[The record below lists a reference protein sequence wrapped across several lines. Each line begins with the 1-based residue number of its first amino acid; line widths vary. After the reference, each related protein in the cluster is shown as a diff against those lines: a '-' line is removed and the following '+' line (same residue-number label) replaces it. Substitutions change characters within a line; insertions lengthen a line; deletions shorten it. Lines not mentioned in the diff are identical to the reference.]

1 MKQSLHSEVL
11 HLLSALFSLSSQAAI
26 CRFSMILTPQGPFQ
40 GFSPSP
46 KHGALFFRHVCTGP
60 FLDLSEWSFSLSFVL
75 TSYCMKLSIL
85 VLPCAPLPVAHSF
98 ILYLYLYQ
106 HIKTNYNS
114 WWTTTASHP
123 FPQKPRWIEDWKGV
137 GALGGNKSPAN
148 ADIIRG
154 TER

>member
-11 HLLSALFSLSSQAAI
+11 RLLSALFSLSSQAAI

-85 VLPCAPLPVAHSF
+85 VLPCAPLPVALLSYISIYTSTSKQTITLDGPPEPPTRSYKNPGEWRTGREWEHWEG
-98 ILYLYLYQ
+98 
-106 HIKTNYNS
+106 TNHLLML
-114 WWTTTASHP
+114 T
-123 FPQKPRWIEDWKGV
+123 
-137 GALGGNKSPAN
+137 
-148 ADIIRG
+148 
-154 TER
+154 